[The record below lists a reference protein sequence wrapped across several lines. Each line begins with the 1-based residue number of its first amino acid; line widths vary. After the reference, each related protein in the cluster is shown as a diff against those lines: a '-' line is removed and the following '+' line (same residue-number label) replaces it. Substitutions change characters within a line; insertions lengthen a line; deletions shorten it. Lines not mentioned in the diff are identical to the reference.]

1 MIIVKKLRVC
11 KTTSVPGLTLI
22 ELLVV
27 VSIICL
33 LIAIILP
40 VLSLA
45 RKIGQRTMCQG
56 NLRQINYA
64 WHMYFEDNDG
74 MFYHDLRADTLYGG
88 WKSIRYPTATR
99 PLNHYLSLSDC
110 PENESE
116 AIVLKCPS
124 DTGDIGTKG
133 FSSFSYRGA
142 SYRTNILLVGQEQVG
157 PLAGD
162 ETEQLKQLRQEING
176 KLPNLRYSSVDHPE
190 RVLFIGDSPW
200 AVQWLFPPYGEGPS
214 WHNRHI
220 HYNLAFLDGHVEF
233 LQIQKGIL
241 KAGNKYTVIPFEE
254 LYDSAREAQLDL
266 SD

>member
-1 MIIVKKLRVC
+1 MMIIRKRRLC
-11 KTTSVPGLTLI
+11 TTIAAPGFTLI

-40 VLSLA
+40 VLSSA

-56 NLRQINYA
+56 NLKQITYA
-64 WHMYFEDNDG
+64 WHMYFEDHDG
-74 MFYHDLRADTLYGG
+74 MFYHDLRADSLYGG
-88 WKSIRYPTATR
+88 WKSLKYPTANR
-99 PLNHYLSLSDC
+99 PLNRYLSLSDC

-116 AIVLKCPS
+116 AKVLKCPS

-162 ETEQLKQLRQEING
+162 ETEQLKKLRQEINRR
-176 KLPNLRYSSVDHPE
+176 LPNLRYSSVDNPKQ
-190 RVLFIGDSPW
+190 VLFIGDSPW

-233 LQIQKGIL
+233 LQVQKGIL
-241 KAGNKYTVIPFEE
+241 IADRYRVIPFKE
-254 LYDSAREAQLDL
+254 LYDLAREAQLVPTD
-266 SD
+266 

>member
-133 FSSFSYRGA
+133 FSLA
-142 SYRTNILLVGQEQVG
+142 IVVQV
-157 PLAGD
+157 
-162 ETEQLKQLRQEING
+162 TEQIYYWWARSRLARWPAMK
-176 KLPNLRYSSVDHPE
+176 PSSSSNYDKKSME
-190 RVLFIGDSPW
+190 SSPI
-200 AVQWLFPPYGEGPS
+200 F
-214 WHNRHI
+214 
-220 HYNLAFLDGHVEF
+220 
-233 LQIQKGIL
+233 
-241 KAGNKYTVIPFEE
+241 VIA
-254 LYDSAREAQLDL
+254 L
-266 SD
+266 